1 MNIVHKA
8 ILHACW
14 QEENEHGRHAARPW
28 LRWFLTRV
36 VGIVVIPSRKSERI
50 QMAKEE
56 WLAARKEAAL
66 RIDPET
72 AEVFWEHGQTLDPS
86 LAALHMATFAL
97 ADGGPSFKPRRTAS
111 RRRRARRQTAAS
123 CGPVPMA
130 WATSAKVAAGRCICP
145 IAIAG

>member
-72 AEVFWEHGQTLDPS
+72 AEVFWEHGQTLDPYGIED
-86 LAALHMATFAL
+86 LPEDCQQIGRNYFARSP
-97 ADGGPSFKPRRTAS
+97 GGDVWVSFYDLPTAVCD
-111 RRRRARRQTAAS
+111 RLWARLRA
-123 CGPVPMA
+123 GDFEDNDMVNDM
-130 WATSAKVAAGRCICP
+130 V
-145 IAIAG
+145 